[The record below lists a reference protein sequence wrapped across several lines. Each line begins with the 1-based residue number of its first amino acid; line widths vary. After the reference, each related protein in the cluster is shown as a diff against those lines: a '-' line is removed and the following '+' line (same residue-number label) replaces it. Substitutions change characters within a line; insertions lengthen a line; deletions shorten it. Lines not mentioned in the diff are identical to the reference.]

1 MKISVEPQYIRVQN
15 ALRLLIAKG
24 IYQAGDTLPSE
35 NDLSAEFGITRMTV
49 RNALSALEKD
59 GLISKKKGIG
69 SIVHSKRK
77 SIELLSIKGFTEV
90 MKTESFKTKTKVI
103 KKPTLDNWGNDFFFE
118 LSENEIDAGC
128 IKMERLRKIDKEP
141 VMFEA
146 TFIPNINLPKFC
158 AKPFV
163 NGSLFD
169 TLHISYG
176 IEIISV
182 VQNFRA
188 IKAQGNQVKLLGIS
202 RGNPLLHI
210 IRKLS
215 TNRENFN
222 IYSSVYF
229 NSENHSIEL

>member
-1 MKISVEPQYIRVQN
+1 MQISIEPQYIRVQN

-24 IYQAGDTLPSE
+24 VYQAGDRLPSE
-35 NDLSAEFGITRMTV
+35 NELSAEFGITRMTV

-59 GLISKKKGIG
+59 GLIYKKKGIG

-90 MKTESFKTKTKVI
+90 MKTESLKAQTKII
-103 KKPTLDNWGNDFFFE
+103 KKPSLSTWGKDFFFE
-118 LSENEIDAGC
+118 LSKTEIDAGC
-128 IKMERLRKIDKEP
+128 IQMERLRKIDKEP
-141 VMFEA
+141 VVLET
-146 TFIPNINLPKFC
+146 TFVPNINLPKFC
-158 AKPFV
+158 TKPFV

-176 IEIISV
+176 IEILNV

-188 IKAQGNQVKLLGIS
+188 IKAQGNQAKLLGIS
-202 RGNPLLHI
+202 KGNPLLHI

-229 NSENHSIEL
+229 NSENHSIEI

>member
-1 MKISVEPQYIRVQN
+1 MKLYIEPQYIRVQN

-24 IYQAGDTLPSE
+24 VYQAGDTLPSE
-35 NDLSAEFGITRMTV
+35 NDLSTEFGITRMTV

-90 MKTESFKTKTKVI
+90 MKTESLKAQTKVI
-103 KKPTLDNWGNDFFFE
+103 RKPSISAWGNDFFFE
-118 LSENEIDAGC
+118 LSKTELDAGC

-141 VMFEA
+141 VMLES
-146 TFIPNINLPKFC
+146 TFIPNIDLPKIC
-158 AKPFV
+158 STPFV

-169 TLHISYG
+169 TLHITYG
-176 IEIISV
+176 IEIVSV

-188 IKAQGNQVKLLGIS
+188 VKAQVNQATLLNIN
-202 RGNPLLHI
+202 RGKPLLHI
-210 IRKLS
+210 IRKLR
-215 TNRENFN
+215 TNRRDFN

-229 NSENHSIEL
+229 NSENHSIEI